1 MIGRLSGTLLEKAPP
16 QVLLDVQGVGYE
28 LEAPMSTIFALPAE
42 GQAVVLHTHM
52 VVREDAQLLYG
63 FASREERTMF
73 RELLRITGIGAKM
86 ALAVLS
92 TMSTSELFSV
102 IEAGDDDRLTRV
114 PGIGKKTA
122 QRVLLEMRGR
132 LSRFEQLGPAG
143 SSASGGAASQDR
155 AEAQD
160 ALQALG
166 SGMLRGLKD
175 TAFVMQA
182 TTFAYWGVGGAA
194 FIWLFHF
201 KASGAQAVWW
211 VYCAALAAAAALAAP
226 DALIVVLAGAM
237 ILGLAGIPNGRAGV
251 MASGPAVY
259 LGEISYSVYMVCI
272 PVKLVAVNLA
282 SRLTG
287 AGDEGLSWP
296 VWLALVLMVPVIATG
311 TYHLVE
317 KPARIWLR
325 AHRPGRK
332 GRGLPTANS
341 PAEGFQAPKTIV

>member
-143 SSASGGAASQDR
+143 SSASGGATSQDR

-166 SGMLRGLKD
+166 YSAAEARKL
-175 TAFVMQA
+175 
-182 TTFAYWGVGGAA
+182 VGKVDAS
-194 FIWLFHF
+194 I
-201 KASGAQAVWW
+201 SGAQDVIRL
-211 VYCAALAAAAALAAP
+211 ALQAAA
-226 DALIVVLAGAM
+226 
-237 ILGLAGIPNGRAGV
+237 R
-251 MASGPAVY
+251 
-259 LGEISYSVYMVCI
+259 
-272 PVKLVAVNLA
+272 
-282 SRLTG
+282 
-287 AGDEGLSWP
+287 
-296 VWLALVLMVPVIATG
+296 
-311 TYHLVE
+311 
-317 KPARIWLR
+317 
-325 AHRPGRK
+325 
-332 GRGLPTANS
+332 
-341 PAEGFQAPKTIV
+341 